1 MKGRRNKP
9 YTSKTIL
16 NAWRQ
21 TLENLNR
28 IKADPA
34 CDLDPAALAE
44 ITDFLLDRID
54 AYRPAQPARST
65 EKACLKMHSLP
76 PRDNRPDNQAGSGAD
91 NA

>member
-1 MKGRRNKP
+1 MKGRANKP
-9 YTSKTIL
+9 YTSKTVL

-44 ITDFLLDRID
+44 VTDFLLDRID
-54 AYRPAQPARST
+54 AYRPADGRDNAEKTST
-65 EKACLKMHSLP
+65 ENAQFATRENR
-76 PRDNRPDNQAGSGAD
+76 RDNRSTAGAR
-91 NA
+91 

>member
-1 MKGRRNKP
+1 MKGRCAKP
-9 YTSKTIL
+9 YSSKTLL
-16 NAWRQ
+16 NCWRQ
-21 TLENLNR
+21 LLEDLNR
-28 IKADPA
+28 SKADPSA
-34 CDLDPAALAE
+34 DLDPVAVANV
-44 ITDFLLDRID
+44 TDYLLDRID